1 VDQGEDRITS
11 ISIERFDKGWYGDI
25 VGLLEL
31 QHSTVDSFM
40 LEAPMGIV
48 LKEEQEIN
56 PERDNK
62 KKDLLPKRG

>member
-1 VDQGEDRITS
+1 M
-11 ISIERFDKGWYGDI
+11 
-25 VGLLEL
+25 GLLEL

-56 PERDNK
+56 PERDSSK
-62 KKDLLPKRG
+62 KGLSAKRG